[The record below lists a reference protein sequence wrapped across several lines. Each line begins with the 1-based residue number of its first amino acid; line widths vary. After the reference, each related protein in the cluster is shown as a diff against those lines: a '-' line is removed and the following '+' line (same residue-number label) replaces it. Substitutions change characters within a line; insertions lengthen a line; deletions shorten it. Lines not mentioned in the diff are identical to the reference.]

1 MILKLGNFLSIKFNI
16 VSMGADFLSKDVVSY
31 SSMLNFT
38 IGLERGGQ
46 MNSLHYN
53 QEKLYT
59 PLYFDHTIGM
69 I

>member
-1 MILKLGNFLSIKFNI
+1 
-16 VSMGADFLSKDVVSY
+16 MGADFLSKDVASW
-31 SSMLNFT
+31 SLMLQFA

-46 MNSLHYN
+46 MNSLCYN

-59 PLYFDHTIGM
+59 HLYYNHTIGV